1 MDAGQAI
8 FLAAAAFAAGAIN
21 GVAGGGSLVSFPA
34 LLAVG
39 YPSKTANVTNTT
51 ALWPGYVGGT
61 IGYRS
66 LLGTQRGTIARLATP
81 SVIGAVAGSVILLAT
96 SQSAFDAI
104 VPFLILF
111 GAGVLAFQS
120 RLARVAARFRGA
132 SRHESGLVTVELNVG
147 VFALAVYGAYFGAG
161 LGTLTLALL
170 GVLLPDDLHRSNAL
184 KGVLSL
190 LINAVAVIWFAL
202 FGPVEWPAALVM
214 AAAALAGGYFGVR
227 IARLFSGRVL
237 RIAIV
242 SYSLVVAVILLVR

>member
-8 FLAAAAFAAGAIN
+8 LLAAAAFIAGAIN
-21 GVAGGGSLVSFPA
+21 GVAGGGSLISFPA

-39 YPSKTANVTNTT
+39 YPSKVANVTNTT
-51 ALWPGYVGGT
+51 ALWPGYLGGT

-66 LLGTQRGTIARLATP
+66 LLGSQRGTIARLATP
-81 SVIGAVAGSVILLAT
+81 SVLGALAGSVILLAT
-96 SQSAFDAI
+96 SESTFDTI

-111 GAGVLAFQS
+111 GAGILAFQA
-120 RLARVAARFRGA
+120 RLARVASRFRGA
-132 SRHESGLVTVELNVG
+132 ARHESGRVTAELHVG

-161 LGTLTLALL
+161 LGTLTLAVL
-170 GVLLPDDLHRSNAL
+170 GVLLPDELHRSNAL

-190 LINAVAVIWFAL
+190 LINAVAVVWFAL

-227 IARLFSGRVL
+227 IARRFSGRVL
-237 RIAIV
+237 RTAIAA
-242 SYSLVVAVILLVR
+242 YSVFVAVVLLVR